1 MKSVFLIAIV
11 AVAMIG
17 VMVPSVFAAGYVN
30 FDRGIYPLPTEIN
43 PLTIY
48 VDAPGESTILVMVDG
63 WANLQVLGETTSGVF
78 TIYHDDYAFDL
89 QDLGDR
95 AEIIAEYYDVTEN
108 RTYQDYAQIEIFR
121 DYLES
126 TNDLYVAGD
135 VVDLKT
141 MNYGYNFDSKFV
153 DSVSVNE
160 MGIDLIYEVG
170 TISLDDS
177 IFSATLFI
185 ETGNNT
191 GIFEGTITIPEKI
204 GQYEIHYEE
213 VILKTK
219 DGGEFPLIITDVI
232 ASWNQEIS
240 IDVGDIVTWNSDEK
254 YSVVTGDPDVDGANL
269 GVLYPN
275 GFNSGEVE
283 GMFSH
288 KFDAEGKYPYYDKF
302 NPQMKGVII
311 VGDWSEPEVQAV
323 DEFLDIDGKPIVQC
337 SDDTI
342 FVNGVCEPRPNR
354 IETSSI
360 PITITE
366 SNVLNTSNKPV
377 STATVGD
384 TLFVGVEIG
393 NLGSNTEDFVA
404 SYRYLASSVGSW
416 SEWTWVSS
424 SLNGEKTSNVAIPW
438 NPTKADV
445 YQFEIQVWDNVLDKT
460 KIATEK
466 ILFTLNPVENEQIQL
481 EESFETIVASS
492 LVPSKTIVT
501 SETIATSEELRWKA
515 GFEFNPTSG
524 FVKNSETSSL
534 VKYSTPDGKMYG
546 GVSSVEEN
554 KIILDRDEF
563 LENKINEF
571 RTECESK
578 TFENDGYTCTYKL
591 FDSYK
596 KIVNDNPALVI
607 FDDYT
612 YVESMGTDWADSSE
626 TCMSYFITSDE
637 NLWSLYGCTILTEE
651 EKNHTMIELAKS
663 FAFDQIITSLE
674 SFKPLAFEERPV
686 ASFVDTSKDP
696 QHYIDRYNNEPSYKE
711 WFDDNYPQYPS
722 IYDAVGLWEPTIEYT
737 AEPTVTAQYVE
748 EPVDELEI
756 TCGTGTIENKDGVC
770 VAQPTVTSIPEPTT
784 QVTSTPNCG
793 TGTELV
799 NGICQVV
806 QTTTTEKS
814 DNGGGCLIATA
825 TYGSEQAPQV
835 QQLRELRD
843 NQLLQTESG
852 TAFMGTFND
861 IYYSFS
867 PIVADYERE
876 NPYFKEAVKLAITPM
891 ISSLSLMENAE
902 SESEVISLGISV
914 IMLNLGMYLGVPA
927 VVIVGIR
934 KRF

>member
-1 MKSVFLIAIV
+1 
-11 AVAMIG
+11 MIG
-17 VMVPSVFAAGYVN
+17 VMVPSSFAAGYVN
-30 FDRGIYPLPTEIN
+30 FDRTMYPLPTETN

-48 VDAPGESTILVMVDG
+48 VDAPGESTISISRGYSALT
-63 WANLQVLGETTSGVF
+63 VLGETTSGEF
-78 TIYHDDYAFDL
+78 TIYHDDFDFDDNTML
-89 QDLGDR
+89 R
-95 AEIIAEYYDVTEN
+95 ASYYDVIEE
-108 RTYQDYAQIEIFR
+108 RTFTNPADFEIYQDYV
-121 DYLES
+121 ES
-126 TNDLYVAGD
+126 TNDLHVPGD
-135 VVDLKT
+135 VVVLKLISP
-141 MNYGYNFDSKFV
+141 NYNFDSKFV

-177 IFSATLFI
+177 IFSATLFT
-185 ETGNNT
+185 ETGNSTN
-191 GIFEGTITIPEKI
+191 IFEATITIPEKI

-213 VILKTK
+213 VMLKTE
-219 DGGEFPLIITDVI
+219 DGFEIPLIITDVI

-240 IDVGDIVTWNSDEK
+240 IDVGDIVTWNSDEE
-254 YSVVTGDPDVDGANL
+254 YSVVAGDPDVDGANL

-311 VGDWSEPEVQAV
+311 VGDWSEPESEVPAV

-360 PITITE
+360 LITITE

-466 ILFTLNPVENEQIQL
+466 IFFTLNPVENEQIQL
-481 EESFETIVASS
+481 EKSFETIVASS

-501 SETIATSEELRWKA
+501 SETIATSEYEQKWKA
-515 GFEFNPTSG
+515 GFNFNPTNP
-524 FVKNSETSSL
+524 FVKDSESNNLVSYSSE
-534 VKYSTPDGKMYG
+534 DKMYV

-571 RTECESK
+571 KSECESY
-578 TFENDGYTCTYKL
+578 TFENDGYTCTYNL

-596 KIVNDNPALVI
+596 KMVNGNPALVI

-612 YVESMGTDWADSSE
+612 YVESMNTDYEDSSE
-626 TCMSYFITSDE
+626 TCLSYFITADE
-637 NLWSLYGCTILTEE
+637 NMWTLYGCTSLSEE
-651 EKNHTMIELAKS
+651 EKNHAMIELAKS
-663 FAFDQIITSLE
+663 VAFDKIITSLE

-711 WFDDNYPQYPS
+711 WFDDNYPQYSS
-722 IYDAVGLWEPTIEYT
+722 IYDAVGLWELTTEYVE
-737 AEPTVTAQYVE
+737 EPTTQYVE
-748 EPVDELEI
+748 EPVDELKI

-770 VAQPTVTSIPEPTT
+770 VAQPTATSIPEPTATSIPESIT

-793 TGTELV
+793 TGTESV

-806 QTTTTEKS
+806 QTTTTETS
-814 DNGGGCLIATA
+814 EGGGCLIATA
-825 TYGSEQAPQV
+825 TYGSEMSNEV

-867 PIVADYERE
+867 PIIADYERE

-891 ISSLSLMENAE
+891 ISSLSLMDNANSEE
-902 SESEVISLGISV
+902 SVLSIGISLIILNGLMYVGIPASV
-914 IMLNLGMYLGVPA
+914 I
-927 VVIVGIR
+927 VVVR
-934 KRF
+934 RF